1 MKILVVD
8 DSIRTQNLIKKLLTT
23 NGYEVITA
31 TNGAAS
37 LDLYARERPEIVL
50 LDITMPL
57 MDGRE
62 TLRRML
68 DLDKNA
74 TVIMTT
80 AVDDGEIIQGY
91 LSRGAVGYIVKP
103 FEFAELIS
111 TIKNVSTLRNN
122 KSSTTF
128 FSLVRNKIES
138 DLRKMIVPSAS
149 IVLNEVEVINQE
161 RSPQMFTSRQI
172 DQIRVVPQINQN
184 TGFENIQDYTGY
196 VTEYNGP
203 RNGQV
208 ITLVKNNDLGV
219 IYANLTNTLLVKG
232 SYNFDDV
239 VEFFN
244 IINQKI
250 ITVLSNAV
258 QLTFSRE
265 PIREYDEAK
274 DKPSNWNDVLKAT
287 FEIKLPKPISLIVIL
302 CSGRR
307 YKEHQ

>member
-1 MKILVVD
+1 
-8 DSIRTQNLIKKLLTT
+8 
-23 NGYEVITA
+23 
-31 TNGAAS
+31 
-37 LDLYARERPEIVL
+37 LDLYARERPDTVL

-103 FEFAELIS
+103 FELAELIS

-138 DLRKMIVPSAS
+138 DLRKMIAPSAS

-161 RSPQMFTSRQI
+161 RSPQTFTSRQI
-172 DQIRVVPQINQN
+172 EQIRVVPQINQN
-184 TGFENIQDYTGY
+184 TGFENIQDCTGY
-196 VTEYNGP
+196 VTEYYGP
-203 RNGQV
+203 RNGEV

-219 IYANLTNTLLVKG
+219 IYENLTNTLLVKG

-250 ITVLSNAV
+250 VTVLSNAV

-274 DKPSNWNDVLKAT
+274 DKPSNWSDVLKAT

-307 YKEHQ
+307 YKEHL